1 MATYKEIKGVTLQT
15 KDSDPVLN
23 VGSWASG
30 GDLNQAKKQLGG
42 AGLTPTASI
51 VFGGVQAS
59 PPSLGT
65 TESYNGTSW
74 TELNDMPQV
83 TQYLAG
89 VGTSTAAV
97 AIAGIGGPG
106 DSPKGDYIQE
116 WNGSSWSNN
125 PNAYPFAGY
134 SLAGAGTATAAII
147 SGGDPARTDV
157 NTFDGTS
164 FTSSTAMNT
173 GRRGHGSVGTTTANL
188 VFCGETPR
196 TANTELW
203 NGSSWTEVNDYP
215 AATQDLS
222 YWGTSTSA
230 IGALGY
236 DTANSANSASWDG
249 TSWTET
255 ADLSTARNGANR
267 GGLGTTNTEGLVAGG
282 DDSGVKSNTEEFG
295 FPPPTAAILT
305 EGDIFLSGNTT
316 LKGFGRAAGIPAA
329 TFSSG
334 GTLNNGHGYGGGF
347 GLQTAAIC
355 AAGGYPTHTANTESY
370 NGTSW
375 TEVNDLSTARRNVA
389 ECGSQSSGVVINGG
403 PPFSAN
409 PTSSVEAW
417 DGTSWTAITGTPIG
431 GYSGVGIGTTST
443 SLLYCGGNNNPGPG
457 GQKLN
462 TALEY
467 NGTSWTSISNM
478 GTTREAG
485 MGAARGSTTAGLMF
499 GGESPSLTVN
509 TELWNGS
516 SWTELNNLNAATGG
530 GGGNGNSTQALCF
543 AGNTPSAPPYQSTKN
558 EFWNGTS
565 WTEINDL
572 ATGRSSG
579 IAPAGGGALG
589 LVSGGQSA
597 PGTQSTASEEWTADN
612 ALSTV
617 TVS

>member
-83 TQYLAG
+83 SQYLAG

-267 GGLGTTNTEGLVAGG
+267 GGLGTNNTEGLVAGG

-295 FPPPTAAILT
+295 FPPPTAAVLT
-305 EGDIFLSGNTT
+305 EGDIFLSGGTT
-316 LKGFGRAAGIPAA
+316 LKGFGRAAGVPTGTWA
-329 TFSSG
+329 SG
-334 GTLNNGHGYGGGF
+334 GDLNTARRVYDSMNGTQSASKAISGF
-347 GLQTAAIC
+347 T
-355 AAGGYPTHTANTESY
+355 PPDNSSTSVEDY

-375 TEVNDLSTARRNVA
+375 TETTEVNTARYSGAAAGNTSA
-389 ECGSQSSGVVINGG
+389 SSIL
-403 PPFSAN
+403 F
-409 PTSSVEAW
+409 
-417 DGTSWTAITGTPIG
+417 G
-431 GYSGVGIGTTST
+431 GYI
-443 SLLYCGGNNNPGPG
+443 P
-457 GQKLN
+457 
-462 TALEY
+462 
-467 NGTSWTSISNM
+467 
-478 GTTREAG
+478 
-485 MGAARGSTTAGLMF
+485 
-499 GGESPSLTVN
+499 SPPSYVTN
-509 TELWNGS
+509 TETWNGS
-516 SWTELNNLNAATGG
+516 SWTEVNELNTARGNL
-530 GGGNGNSTQALCF
+530 GGNGSQTSALTY
-543 AGNTPSAPPYQSTKN
+543 GGQPITGKTES
-558 EFWNGTS
+558 WDGTS
-565 WTEINDL
+565 WTEVSDLNRTRHDMAAIGASNTSALAAGGQYPPNQRGNQVETWDGSSWTEVNELNTGREQLGGSGTKDLAIAFGGTPNGSTFIGNTEAWNGSSWTEISDL
-572 ATGRSSG
+572 ATGRATLGSSG
-579 IAPAGGGALG
+579 SAATGLAAGGHTPSLSAATEEFTAPA
-589 LVSGGQSA
+589 
-597 PGTQSTASEEWTADN
+597 T
-612 ALSTV
+612 LSTV